1 VTALTKMSGASS
13 ADSEALLPRVAER
26 EATIGGRACFCAA
39 LAFADRLVLVASQRA
54 TFGALVAAQASSLP
68 GGPRGAFDV
77 RTLLGRPR
85 RGGEEDGDEGGG
97 NLQTLVARRLVER
110 LARAADADG
119 GASAADRPLL
129 LGIALGPG
137 AEESLAAAREVADV
151 LAELLAEV
159 GVAVAPERS
168 AAAAAD
174 DDVAPAAAAADDDVA
189 PAAGRSSSL
198 LVAMPEA
205 LRAQVRAAMPLHRDF
220 PRAGIVFV
228 DVLPLW
234 RAPALLA
241 PTLAALAD
249 AISARFGPRLDFVAG
264 LEARGFLFQ
273 SVALALKLPFVCV
286 RKAGKLPGETVSLS
300 YSLEYGEA
308 TLEVSRD
315 AVARGARGIVLDDL
329 LATGGSAAAAAT
341 LLASLGAV
349 VVGAAFLVDINIGGA
364 ERIGLPVLAVVRT

>member
-1 VTALTKMSGASS
+1 MSSS
-13 ADSEALLPRVAER
+13 ADASSLLPRVAER

-54 TFGALVAAQASSLP
+54 TFGALVAAQASSMP
-68 GGPRGAFDV
+68 GGPRGAYDV

-85 RGGEEDGDEGGG
+85 RGGEEDGEEGGG

-137 AEESLAAAREVADV
+137 AEDSLAAAREVADV

-168 AAAAAD
+168 AVAAAAD
-174 DDVAPAAAAADDDVA
+174 SDAGASVAADAGTSA
-189 PAAGRSSSL
+189 PAAGGSSSL

-205 LRAQVRAAMPLHRDF
+205 LRAQVRAAMPLHKDF

-249 AISARFGPRLDFVAG
+249 AIAARFGPRLDFLAG

-308 TLEVSRD
+308 KLEVSRD
-315 AVARGARGIVLDDL
+315 AVARGARGVVLDDL
-329 LATGGSAAAAAT
+329 LATGGSAAAAAA

-349 VVGAAFLVDINIGGA
+349 VIGAAVLVDINIGGA

>member
-85 RGGEEDGDEGGG
+85 RGGEEDVDEGGG

-168 AAAAAD
+168 
-174 DDVAPAAAAADDDVA
+174 AAAAADDDVA

>member
-1 VTALTKMSGASS
+1 MSGGASPS
-13 ADSEALLPRVAER
+13 DADAEALLPRVAER

-168 AAAAAD
+168 AAAAAADGD
-174 DDVAPAAAAADDDVA
+174 DA
-189 PAAGRSSSL
+189 PAAGGSSSL

-234 RAPALLA
+234 RMPTLLA

-300 YSLEYGEA
+300 YALEYGEA
-308 TLEVSRD
+308 KLEVSRD
-315 AVARGARGIVLDDL
+315 AVARGARGVVLDDL
-329 LATGGSAAAAAT
+329 LATGGSVAAAAA

-349 VVGAAFLVDINIGGA
+349 VVGAAVLVDINIGGA
-364 ERIGLPVLAVVRT
+364 ERVGLPVLAVVRT